1 MKSKIYDIITIGDMC
16 VDIILSGDDVVPE
29 FGQVEKLVDDYY
41 LEMGGSANIFACQ
54 AAKLGM
60 RVGILGKVGDDL
72 FGQIIIQKLEE
83 SGVDVQH
90 VIVDPTIKTG
100 MGVALC
106 PPNDRA
112 ILTFMGSICAVQPD
126 DVKDDFLASA
136 RHFHHASFFLHTG
149 LIDQM
154 PDIFT
159 RAKTLG
165 LTTSLDTN
173 WDPAERWN
181 STLESV
187 LALTDIFMPND
198 QEALHI
204 SGCEDFESAANWIR
218 QKGVSLFTL
227 KLGSQGA
234 RLYSQEE
241 QIECIPEEAPLGG
254 DSIGAG
260 DSFDA
265 GFLAGWLRGLSFSDS
280 MKIACECGRSVASAK
295 GGILGQPYWD
305 QVSRLIRGDND
316 K

>member
-1 MKSKIYDIITIGDMC
+1 VKSKIYDIITIGDMC
-16 VDIILSGDDVVPE
+16 VDIIMSGDDVVPE

-112 ILTFMGSICAVQPD
+112 ILTYMGSICAVQLE
-126 DVKDDFLASA
+126 DVKDDFLESA

-149 LIDQM
+149 LIEHM
-154 PDIFT
+154 PDIFA
-159 RAKTLG
+159 RAKALG

-173 WDPAERWN
+173 WDPYERWN
-181 STLESV
+181 STLAST

-204 SGCEDFESAANWIR
+204 SGCDDLEAAASWTR
-218 QKGVSLFTL
+218 QKGVPLLAL
-227 KLGSQGA
+227 KMGSQGA

-241 QIECIPEEAPLGG
+241 RGECKPEPALKGG

-265 GFLAGWLRGLSFSDS
+265 GFLAGWLRGLPLSES

-295 GGILGQPYWD
+295 GGILGQPNWD
-305 QVSRLIRGDND
+305 QVSHQIRGE
-316 K
+316 